1 MHVLSPKPKPES
13 EKSIQNKI
21 RAYLASEGILHWK
34 HTTDNRN
41 LHTGLG
47 IGCPDIVCVVS
58 PSGRALYIEV
68 KSLRRGSKP
77 SENQLRFMA
86 QVRKHGG
93 VAGVARS
100 VEEAMALVEEAQ
112 RPIG

>member
-1 MHVLSPKPKPES
+1 MHKPKPAS
-13 EKSIQNKI
+13 EKSIENEI
-21 RAYLASEGILHWK
+21 RLALSGAGVLAHK
-34 HTTDNRN
+34 NNVDNRS

-77 SENQLRFMA
+77 SENQLRFME

-100 VEEAMALVEEAQ
+100 VEEAMALVEEARRQ
-112 RPIG
+112 